1 MFEIVTG
8 STARGAGQVATQ
20 AFADGQLVHRIDDY
34 RITQIPSYQSIQ
46 IDATTHLED
55 LGVIAYLNHS
65 CRPSTIVDADA
76 LEVRATRAIEP
87 GDELTFF
94 YPATEW
100 DMDRP
105 FDCLCAEP
113 SCIGNVAGAKYL
125 SLETLNDYFINRHIQ
140 QLLSQSPLHP
150 S

>member
-8 STARGAGQVATQ
+8 STALGAGQVATQ
-20 AFADGQLVHRIDDY
+20 TFAEGELVHRIDDY
-34 RITQIPSYQSIQ
+34 RLTHVPSYQSIQ
-46 IDATTHLED
+46 VGATSHLED

-65 CRPSTIVDADA
+65 CRPSTIVDTEA
-76 LEVRATRAIEP
+76 LEVRATRAIKA

-94 YPATEW
+94 YPSTEW

-125 SLETLNDYFINRHIQ
+125 PLETLNDYFINPHIQ
-140 QLLSQSPLHP
+140 QLLSQSPLHHG
-150 S
+150 

>member
-1 MFEIVTG
+1 MFDIVTS

-20 AFADGQLVHRIDDY
+20 AFAEGELVHRIIDY
-34 RITQIPSYQSIQ
+34 GITEVPSYQSIQ
-46 IDATTHLED
+46 IGATTHLED

-65 CRPSTIVDADA
+65 CRPSTIVDTEA

-94 YPATEW
+94 YPSTEW

-105 FDCLCAEP
+105 FDCLCADS

-125 SLETLNDYFINRHIQ
+125 PLETLNDYFLNPHIQ
-140 QLLSQSPLHP
+140 QLLSQSPLHRG
-150 S
+150 